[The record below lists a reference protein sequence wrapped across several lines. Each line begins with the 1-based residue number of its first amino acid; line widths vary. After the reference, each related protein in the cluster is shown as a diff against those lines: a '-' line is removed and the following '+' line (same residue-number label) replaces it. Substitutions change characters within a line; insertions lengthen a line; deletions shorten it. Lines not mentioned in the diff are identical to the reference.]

1 MVERQKLVSQLN
13 NATAVVYNQLNR
25 LQMLDKKF
33 SSMESLYLQQVTAS
47 IKTGNNARARILA
60 NELSNVRKLRRTTQ
74 HTGMA
79 LEALVIRFST
89 MNEFAMILDT
99 IDPTV
104 DMVKGIQAELSKAMP
119 AAGDALSEVSSV
131 TADVLAS
138 ANIRAA
144 DAKISTPMDA
154 DALSILDEIEGALE
168 TEAKAKLPE
177 IPADMPVMH
186 RREGSSAGEGQ
197 QQQQQQ
203 QQRQEEEV
211 LA

>member
-1 MVERQKLVSQLN
+1 MVERQQLVSQLN
-13 NATAVVYNQLNR
+13 NATAVVYNQLGR
-25 LQMLDKKF
+25 LKMLDKKF
-33 SSMESLYLQQVTAS
+33 ASMESLYMQQITAS
-47 IKTGNNARARILA
+47 IKTGNNPRARILA
-60 NELSNVRKLRRTTQ
+60 NELSNVKKLRRTTQ

-104 DMVKGIQAELSKAMP
+104 DMIKGIQAELSKAMP
-119 AAGDALSEVSSV
+119 AASDALSEVSSV

-138 ANIRAA
+138 ANVRAA

-154 DALSILDEIEGALE
+154 DALSILNEIEGALE

-177 IPADMPVMH
+177 IPANMPVH
-186 RREGSSAGEGQ
+186 REKEAGMEEQGRQ
-197 QQQQQQ
+197 QQQ
-203 QQRQEEEV
+203 EEV

>member
-1 MVERQKLVSQLN
+1 MVERQQLVNQLN
-13 NATAVVYNQLNR
+13 NATSVVYNQLNR
-25 LQMLDKKF
+25 LQVLDKRF
-33 SSMESLYLQQVTAS
+33 ASMESLYMQQITTS
-47 IKTGNNARARILA
+47 IKTGNNPRARILA
-60 NELSNVRKLRRTTQ
+60 NELSNVKKLRRTTH

-104 DMVKGIQAELSKAMP
+104 DMIKGIQAELSKAIP

-131 TADVLAS
+131 TSDMLAS
-138 ANIRAA
+138 ANVRAS
-144 DAKISTPMDA
+144 DVKISTPMDA

-168 TEAKAKLPE
+168 SEAKAKLPE
-177 IPADMPVMH
+177 IPANMPIAH
-186 RREGSSAGEGQ
+186 HPQRDGTQGEGQ
-197 QQQQQQ
+197 QQ
-203 QQRQEEEV
+203 EEV

>member
-1 MVERQKLVSQLN
+1 MVERQQLVSQIN
-13 NATAVVYNQLNR
+13 NATAVVYNQLSR
-25 LQMLDKKF
+25 LQMLEKRF
-33 SSMESLYLQQVTAS
+33 ASMESLYLQQITSS

-104 DMVKGIQAELSKAMP
+104 EMVKGIQAELSKAIP
-119 AAGDALSEVSSV
+119 SANDALSEVSSV
-131 TADVLAS
+131 TADVLSS
-138 ANIRAA
+138 ANVRAEA
-144 DAKISTPMDA
+144 RISTPMDA
-154 DALSILDEIEGALE
+154 DALNILNEIEGALE

-177 IPADMPVMH
+177 IPADMPLSH
-186 RREGSSAGEGQ
+186 REAREQ
-197 QQQQQQ
+197 QQE
-203 QQRQEEEV
+203 REEEGGVEERERQQV